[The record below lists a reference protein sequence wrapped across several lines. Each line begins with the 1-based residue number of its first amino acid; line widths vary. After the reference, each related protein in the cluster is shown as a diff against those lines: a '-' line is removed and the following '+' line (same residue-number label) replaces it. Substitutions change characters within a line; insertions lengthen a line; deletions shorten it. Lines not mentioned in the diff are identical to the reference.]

1 MVSSLRAASDEAV
14 RQIVAWVNVLY
25 LEKGDLKKLDTAGKT
40 DAIADKAAGFSASF
54 PKISFEEGLATMGPV
69 RNLYENRPV

>member
-1 MVSSLRAASDEAV
+1 
-14 RQIVAWVNVLY
+14 VLY